1 MIEEVK
7 IFEDLKDLQKR
18 VEILA
23 NPLRK
28 DSGEVTLWKEVYDNI
43 HNALL
48 KVQKDRRI
56 YGW

>member
-28 DSGEVTLWKEVYDNI
+28 DSGEVTLWKEIYDNI
-43 HNALL
+43 HKALL